1 MDVGSRRGQ
10 GLVRAGV
17 SVTETDERYRQLLE
31 ATVTTLPAAPPPDR
45 FYGRGIVLCAGG
57 DVYFP
62 CAWVC
67 ISLLRRHG
75 CTLPIE
81 LWYRGRREMTEQAIE
96 LLAELGV
103 SCVDAR
109 EVARRERYG
118 RLDTWEIKAIA
129 IAHSRFEEVL
139 YLDVD
144 TAPLR
149 NPEHLFESD
158 AYLQH
163 GALFWPDRYAGRGR
177 GMPWLKR
184 ETWAICGVPYR
195 PEPEIEAGQMVVN
208 KSRTWPALVL
218 TLFFNGNSDYY
229 YRFFFGDKD
238 TFHLAWRRLGQPYAL
253 VPHPPLDLGRS
264 EGMLQHGLDGTPLFE
279 HRCADKWSLSRPNR
293 SIPGFRAEAACREF
307 LEQLGERWYPP
318 MRGFPEELSSVE
330 RDAYERFCAQRVF
343 LYCVEREPGRR
354 VELLPDFRVG
364 DGDGGAVASWMV
376 EEDIHSEMTL
386 SIGPPGSPAFLRHHP
401 DGSWKGC
408 AFRTYHRSRVEIL
421 PL

>member
-1 MDVGSRRGQ
+1 MSE
-10 GLVRAGV
+10 L
-17 SVTETDERYRQLLE
+17 DEPYRQLLE
-31 ATVTTLPAAPPPDR
+31 AAVKSLPSAPPADR
-45 FYGRGIVLCAGG
+45 FHGRGIVLCAGG

-62 CAWVC
+62 CAWIC

-81 LWYRGRREMTEQAIE
+81 LWYRGRREMTDQAIG

-109 EVARRERYG
+109 EVGRRENYG

-139 YLDVD
+139 YLDAD
-144 TAPLR
+144 SAPLR

-158 AYLQH
+158 AYLRH

-184 ETWAICGVPYR
+184 ETWAVCGVPFR
-195 PEPEIEAGQMVVN
+195 PEPEIEAGQLVVD
-208 KSRTWPALVL
+208 KSRCWSALAL
-218 TLFFNGNSDYY
+218 TLFFNGHSDYY

-253 VPHPPLDLGRS
+253 VPHPPLDLGHS
-264 EGMLQHGLDGTPLFE
+264 EGMLQHDLDGAPLFE

-293 SIPGFRAEAACREF
+293 SIPGFSTEAVCREL
-307 LEQLGERWYPP
+307 LEQLRERWSPP
-318 MRGFPEELSSVE
+318 MRGFPAELSPIE
-330 RDAYERFCAQRVF
+330 RDAYERFRAQRVF
-343 LYCVEREPGRR
+343 LYSVEREPGRR

-364 DGDGGAVASWMV
+364 DGDGGTVACWMV
-376 EEDIHSEMTL
+376 EEDLHGEMTL
-386 SIGPPGSPAFLRHHP
+386 SVGPQGSPAFLRQQP
-401 DGSWKGC
+401 DGSWRGR
-408 AFRTYHRSRVEIL
+408 AFRTYHRSHVEISL
-421 PL
+421 F